1 MKKLKK
7 MNTNKSEEVDEG
19 DIFSVRY
26 LSTDNSQQCLTFF
39 EREQALIKQP
49 IVLER
54 SLRVQPETE
63 PEFNAESVSC

>member
-1 MKKLKK
+1 

-26 LSTDNSQQCLTFF
+26 LSTDNSQQCLTF
-39 EREQALIKQP
+39 LKGSKP

-54 SLRVQPETE
+54 SLRVQRHSQSLMLKV
-63 PEFNAESVSC
+63 SVVD